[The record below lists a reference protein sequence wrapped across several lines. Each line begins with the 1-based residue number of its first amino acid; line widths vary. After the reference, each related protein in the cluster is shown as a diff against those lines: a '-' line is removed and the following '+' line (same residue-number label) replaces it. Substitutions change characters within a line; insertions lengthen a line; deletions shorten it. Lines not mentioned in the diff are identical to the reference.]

1 MAEQSMA
8 ADCKSA
14 DSSLRG
20 CESLP
25 AHIFILSKGDI
36 LAIEFNNGY
45 LSIVIESNLSL
56 PEEVKKFAEECEEV
70 CSAPMPVIVLN
81 MQNVKEINSAGIAKI
96 LKLFKGL
103 QSLKIK
109 LFMTNVDEAIAP
121 IFKDLMIFAL
131 IKDFEDAKE
140 FLL

>member
-1 MAEQSMA
+1 MA

-25 AHIFILSKGDI
+25 AHIFILGKGEI

-45 LSIVIESNLSL
+45 LSIVIESNLAL
-56 PEEVKKFAEECEEV
+56 PEEVKKFAEDCKE
-70 CSAPMPVIVLN
+70 ALTIPMPAIVLN
-81 MQNVKEINSAGIAKI
+81 MQNVQEINSAGIAKI
-96 LKLFKGL
+96 LKLFKDL
-103 QSLKIK
+103 QSVKIK
-109 LFMTNVDEAIAP
+109 LFMANVNESIAP

-131 IKDFEDAKE
+131 IKNFEDAKD
-140 FLL
+140 FLS